1 MQVAAS
7 LGVAARVA
15 VGWMTAASDVAAWEE
30 GAGGEASEGE
40 GSDGGG
46 GEERGRLFALCV
58 V

>member
-1 MQVAAS
+1 M
-7 LGVAARVA
+7 GVAARVA

-30 GAGGEASEGE
+30 GAGGEVGEGG

-46 GEERGRLFALCV
+46 GEECGRLSALCV